1 MARIVIAE
9 DQAHIRH
16 ILMMWLGRHGH
27 EVIEAGNGLDAL
39 EALRTRPVDL
49 LITDINMPEMDGIAL
64 SQCAFAECVT
74 LRHIFVVTSRCDQHD
89 IVAKIESPRVTVIPK
104 PFSPSQLLKDVDAVA
119 KTISGPAAVA
129 TSARGSN
136 V

>member
-27 EVIEAGNGLDAL
+27 EVIEAPNGLDAL
-39 EALRTRPVDL
+39 EALRTRTVDL

-64 SQCAFAECVT
+64 AKCAFEECVT
-74 LRHIFVVTSRCDQHD
+74 LRHVFVVTSRCDQHD
-89 IVAKIESPRVTVIPK
+89 IVAQIESPRVTVIPK
-104 PFSPSQLLKDVDAVA
+104 PFSPSQLLKDVERVA
-119 KTISGPAAVA
+119 KTIGTVGTALSVK
-129 TSARGSN
+129 GSD